1 MPIIEVSHL
10 TKEYRLG
17 AMQGL
22 KQTLLNTGA
31 RLIGKHVPEPP
42 PLAGFADN
50 LHLGQT
56 VTDPNGDI
64 SDINGAILS
73 VGHLVTGGWRGGF
86 PLLQRGSE
94 GEYAA
99 SEARRTDEISPTF
112 LYDESRISD
121 ARRSPL
127 TRGEGM
133 GRGNRSRPGTR
144 SLSDLSDRS
153 EPGRRARTVLHD
165 FEAHS
170 GPMQRESGQKWTAL
184 PTGAV
189 DQPQVRQAPRL
200 SWARGHPVMD
210 GYIRERTAAEA
221 IKRVP
226 LRRRSEHVAEL

>member
-1 MPIIEVSHL
+1 
-10 TKEYRLG
+10 
-17 AMQGL
+17 MQGL

-42 PLAGFADN
+42 PLAGFTDN
-50 LHLGQT
+50 LHLRQT

-64 SDINGAILS
+64 SDVNGAILS

-121 ARRSPL
+121 ARRPPL
-127 TRGEGM
+127 PRGEGM

-144 SLSDLSDRS
+144 
-153 EPGRRARTVLHD
+153 
-165 FEAHS
+165 
-170 GPMQRESGQKWTAL
+170 
-184 PTGAV
+184 
-189 DQPQVRQAPRL
+189 L

-210 GYIRERTAAEA
+210 GYIRGRTAAEA